1 VRSYAPNC
9 RETSEQEQ
17 SQVSEKGNRVADW
30 LKWRAE
36 FPILAQKVYLNSCSL
51 GALSRRAESRVAQF
65 HADWHQHGASAWY
78 ETWMGRIGELRARVA
93 AMLHADPAELALTHS
108 TSSALS
114 SIASALDYTKRNRV
128 VVTELDFPTVPYQW
142 LVRPGVEVV
151 RVASD
156 DGATIDLQRLAD
168 AIDERTALVAT
179 GHVFYATGAIQDVRR
194 IAELAHAAGALC
206 LIDGYQAVGQLP
218 VDVRALDVDIY
229 AGGPLKWLLGGPG
242 LCYLYVRKALIPR
255 LRPTMTG
262 WFAHHDQFAF
272 DSTRFEFKDDARRF
286 ELGTPALHMVHCAL
300 GGQEIIDEIG
310 VPAIRQRNTQLTE
323 LLIER
328 ATRAGFR
335 LRIAP
340 AAEARS
346 AIIMIAHPDPASAV
360 AHLGSHDVIVDWRPG
375 HVRISPHFYNT
386 EQEMELVI
394 RLLQEHRP

>member
-1 VRSYAPNC
+1 
-9 RETSEQEQ
+9 
-17 SQVSEKGNRVADW
+17 VADW
-30 LKWRAE
+30 KKWRAE
-36 FPILAQKVYLNSCSL
+36 FPILSQKAYLNSCSL

-65 HADWHQHGASAWY
+65 HDDWHKYGASAWY
-78 ETWMGRIGELRARVA
+78 ETWMGRIGDLRARVA
-93 AMLHADPAELALTHS
+93 GMLHAETFELALTHS

-114 SIASALDYTKRNRV
+114 SIASSLDYSKRNRV
-128 VVTELDFPTVPYQW
+128 VVAELDFPTVSYQW

-151 RVASD
+151 RVRSD
-156 DGATIDLQRLAD
+156 DGATIDLRRLAD

-179 GHVFYATGAIQDVRR
+179 GHVFYATGAIQDVRK
-194 IAELAHAAGALC
+194 IAELAHGAGALC

-218 VDVRALDVDIY
+218 VDVSALDVDFY

-242 LCYLYVRKALIPR
+242 LCYLYVRGALIPR

-272 DSTRFEFKDDARRF
+272 DSAHFEFKDDARRF

-310 VPAIRQRNTQLTE
+310 VPAIRERNAMLTE

-328 ATRAGFR
+328 ATGAGFR
-335 LRIAP
+335 MRIAP
-340 AAEARS
+340 TPEKRS
-346 AIIMIAHPDPASAV
+346 AIVMIAHPDPAAAV
-360 AHLGSHDVIVDWRPG
+360 AHLASHDIIVDWRPG

-386 EQEMELVI
+386 EEEMERVI
-394 RLLQEHRP
+394 GLLQERRA